1 MTIDGESFAT
11 LLFGQTATKEIPPGH
26 HTIKAYNTL
35 VWKTLEFDL
44 ADGEDV
50 SFEVVNVP
58 GKWSFPLVALIG
70 AGPIYVSLEKTSVS

>member
-1 MTIDGESFAT
+1 MSIDGQPFGT
-11 LLFGQTATKEIPPGH
+11 LMFGKTVSKDIAPGH
-26 HTIKAYNTL
+26 HKIKAYNTL

-44 ADGEDV
+44 AEGEDV

-70 AGPIYVSLEKTSVS
+70 AGPIYVSLEKTSA